1 MLRMGSAMMG
11 PFPCTMSNG
20 MFMPESGVRMS
31 LNRMT
36 PSGLNASHGC
46 SEISTWEQKQ
56 AVQYLV
62 NGSNIHTTTA
72 ELKYAWWHAQPAYY
86 RQINVFRALPEG
98 LVLSAQLLVHLH
110 AHGSTM
116 NIMRTNDHPMN

>member
-11 PFPCTMSNG
+11 PFPCTMSKG
-20 MFMPESGVRMS
+20 MFMPDSGVRMS

-46 SEISTWEQKQ
+46 SEISTWEQQQ
-56 AVQYLV
+56 AFQYLV

-72 ELKYAWWHAQPAYY
+72 ELKYA
-86 RQINVFRALPEG
+86 
-98 LVLSAQLLVHLH
+98 
-110 AHGSTM
+110 
-116 NIMRTNDHPMN
+116 